1 MGRCTLSPR
10 AWVRRLH
17 LWLGLSLGALMVL
30 AGITGA
36 LLVFYVEIDRAW
48 HPAVQVTGRAG
59 PADWDRAAASLH
71 AAFPARTG
79 PWRLELT
86 EGAGAIPARY
96 YHPAERSGAGHAPLL
111 AWLSPDG
118 RRVLRAEFWGDGGM
132 TWIYDLHYCLQLGPV
147 GGTIFGWA
155 GLALAVLLASG
166 LWAWWPR
173 GGWAKA
179 LRVKPRAA
187 PVRRLYDWHKLAGLA
202 GVPLLLLLTLT
213 GVMLALPQET
223 GQLLR
228 PVLGSAQTV
237 PGQIA
242 DGAPGTPD
250 IAVSRAVAL
259 AQAAIPGAHAV
270 WIEVPGQGQG
280 AYRVRLT
287 QAIDPSPRFPHS
299 WAVIDRHS
307 GAVRVL
313 ANVAQGGPM
322 DVLLKWLH
330 PLHDGSAAG
339 LPLRIAGVAAGL
351 VPAALYI
358 TGLWRWW
365 LRRRPGLRP

>member
-1 MGRCTLSPR
+1 M
-10 AWVRRLH
+10 
-17 LWLGLSLGALMVL
+17 
-30 AGITGA
+30 
-36 LLVFYVEIDRAW
+36 
-48 HPAVQVTGRAG
+48 
-59 PADWDRAAASLH
+59 
-71 AAFPARTG
+71 
-79 PWRLELT
+79 WR
-86 EGAGAIPARY
+86 
-96 YHPAERSGAGHAPLL
+96 
-111 AWLSPDG
+111 
-118 RRVLRAEFWGDGGM
+118 
-132 TWIYDLHYCLQLGPV
+132 
-147 GGTIFGWA
+147 
-155 GLALAVLLASG
+155 
-166 LWAWWPR
+166 
-173 GGWAKA
+173 
-179 LRVKPRAA
+179 
-187 PVRRLYDWHKLAGLA
+187 
-202 GVPLLLLLTLT
+202 

-339 LPLRIAGVAAGL
+339 LPLRIAVVAAGL